1 MHGQVRP
8 QGPVLLGTP
17 MAGGRPPG
25 GLPPPPGAARAW
37 RLVSSRR
44 PERSRGMRL
53 TGKSQSLHFAPEP
66 TGLETRSSSR
76 AVPRR
81 RAGASSSRPARSL
94 GGTPTS

>member
-17 MAGGRPPG
+17 VAGGSPPG

-44 PERSRGMRL
+44 PERSQGMRL

-94 GGTPTS
+94 GGTSTS